1 MDLFLLIIE
10 LIDIDSS
17 FLINLYSTVEDKY
30 LELLYHNSVI
40 ISVIGSTQSESFVR
54 YIKNQKRIEFYK
66 KHLSETFPN
75 RYF

>member
-17 FLINLYSTVEDKY
+17 FLINLYSTFEDKY
-30 LELLYHNSVI
+30 LEVLYHNSVI

-66 KHLSETFPN
+66 KHLS
-75 RYF
+75 

>member
-30 LELLYHNSVI
+30 LEVLYHNSVI

-66 KHLSETFPN
+66 KYLS
-75 RYF
+75 